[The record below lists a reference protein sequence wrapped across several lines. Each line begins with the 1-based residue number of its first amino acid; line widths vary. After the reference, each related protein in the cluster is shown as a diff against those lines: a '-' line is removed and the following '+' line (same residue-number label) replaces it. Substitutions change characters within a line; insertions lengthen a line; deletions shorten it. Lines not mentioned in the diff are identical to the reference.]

1 MVINK
6 RLLNRAVKA
15 FAMGIHFGR
24 FGVCSPMG
32 YAFYS
37 HVFGKVALEFATVVG
52 QNMGRF

>member
-24 FGVCSPMG
+24 FGVCSLMG
-32 YAFYS
+32 YAFCS